1 MLQRDLVPCLVSA
14 YWVAECNVSMSYLW
28 CDIFVANCLVR
39 GFGHGHSD
47 VAGQTAPDPE
57 PVLRY
62 FAS

>member
-1 MLQRDLVPCLVSA
+1 MQRIYVI
-14 YWVAECNVSMSYLW
+14 WLW